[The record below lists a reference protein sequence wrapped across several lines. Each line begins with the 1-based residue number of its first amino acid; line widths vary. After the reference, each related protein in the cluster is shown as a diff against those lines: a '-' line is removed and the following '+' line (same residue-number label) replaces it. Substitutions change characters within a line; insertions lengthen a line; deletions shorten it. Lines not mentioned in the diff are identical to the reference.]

1 MSLEERLASRC
12 AVFGS
17 CIVRSVC
24 SWQGTAVSELRA
36 PSILLNK
43 AATFYSFY
51 FILSKYTLNSHFAVI
66 PSVSWVG
73 ECASIHIPTVYYCQ
87 EESSNPLIK

>member
-1 MSLEERLASRC
+1 MSLGERLASRC

-24 SWQGTAVSELRA
+24 SWQGTAVIELRA

-51 FILSKYTLNSHFAVI
+51 FILSKDTINAHFAVI
-66 PSVSWVG
+66 PSVSWWVSVHP
-73 ECASIHIPTVYYCQ
+73 SISPQYTIVRKKVVI
-87 EESSNPLIK
+87 L